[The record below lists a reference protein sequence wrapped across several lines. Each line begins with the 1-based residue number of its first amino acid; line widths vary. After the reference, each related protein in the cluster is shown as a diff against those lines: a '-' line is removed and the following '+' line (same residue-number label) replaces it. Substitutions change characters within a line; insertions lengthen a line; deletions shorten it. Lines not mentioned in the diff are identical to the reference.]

1 MDIRQQSALFS
12 ETETRFRTKKVG
24 TSLLAAVPIMA
35 LLGFAASNPPNALA
49 VPSYARQTGL
59 ACSGCH
65 YTPPELNP
73 AGRRFKLLGYVDRG
87 DQTKTVT
94 SEGSKAHAAL
104 DLLASLPLSVMLE
117 ASFTATN
124 SPVPNV
130 ALNPTPPPTY
140 LLTPTQNGSFEFPQD
155 ISLFLAGAWTSKV
168 GSFLQVTYDTR
179 DDHFTSDNTDIRF
192 ADKTKISGK
201 ELVYGLDLNNN
212 PTVEDL
218 WNSTPAWGF
227 PWIASDFAP
236 TPTATPIINGPL
248 AQDVAGFGG
257 YAMWNSHLY
266 LNLEI
271 YRSEHVGG
279 PQPNPGIGYTHNIV
293 GVAPYWR
300 VAWQE
305 STGTTQFEIG
315 SYGMHMKN
323 SPNVIPSGVGDRYD
337 AYTDWAFDTQYD
349 RTLFRKDVL
358 SLRGTYIR
366 ENSQLAYSCNPNLPG
381 GALAA
386 VCGHH
391 LNTFMPNAEFHFG
404 NRLSGTFAWFITQ
417 GTIDTTLYA
426 PYPVTGSANG
436 DPRSAGY
443 IANVSYWPWQNLQ
456 LAAQYTG
463 YTRFN
468 GGSSSYDVTPNGR
481 NASANNTIYLDA
493 KFLF

>member
-1 MDIRQQSALFS
+1 MGTRRGVSLLFAS
-12 ETETRFRTKKVG
+12 VITVILLF
-24 TSLLAAVPIMA
+24 LAAV
-35 LLGFAASNPPNALA
+35 NPPNAWA

-94 SEGSKAHAAL
+94 SEGKKKNAAL

-117 ASFTATN
+117 TSFTATK
-124 SPVPNV
+124 S
-130 ALNPTPPPTY
+130 AIPT
-140 LLTPTQNGSFEFPQD
+140 TQNGNFEFPQD
-155 ISLFLAGAWTSKV
+155 ISLFLAGAWTSNI
-168 GSFLQVTYDTR
+168 GSFLQVTYNTQ
-179 DDHFTSDNTDIRF
+179 DDNFSMDNTDIRY
-192 ADKTKISGK
+192 ANKTKMNGK
-201 ELVYGLDLNNN
+201 ELVYGVDLNNN
-212 PTVEDL
+212 PTLEDL

-227 PWIASDFAP
+227 SWIASDVAP
-236 TPTATPIINGPL
+236 TPNATPIINGAL
-248 AQDVAGFGG
+248 AQDVAGIGG
-257 YAMWNSHLY
+257 YAMWNNHLY
-266 LNLEI
+266 LDLAI

-279 PQPNPGIGYTHNIV
+279 SQPNPGVGFGHNIV

-315 SYGMHMKN
+315 TYGMHMKSTN
-323 SPNVIPSGVGDRYD
+323 NAINDGVSNVYD
-337 AYTDWAFDTQYD
+337 SYTDWAFDTQYD

-358 SLRGTYIR
+358 SVRGTYIR
-366 ENSQLAYSCNPNLPG
+366 ENSNLASSANVPPPTGPLASPG
-381 GALAA
+381 
-386 VCGHH
+386 GHH
-391 LNTFMPNAEFHFG
+391 LNTFMPNVEYHFG
-404 NRLSGTFAWFITQ
+404 NRYTGAFGWFITE
-417 GTIDTTLYA
+417 GTADTLLYPPGA
-426 PYPVTGSANG
+426 VTGNANG

-481 NASANNTIYLDA
+481 NASGNNTIYLDA